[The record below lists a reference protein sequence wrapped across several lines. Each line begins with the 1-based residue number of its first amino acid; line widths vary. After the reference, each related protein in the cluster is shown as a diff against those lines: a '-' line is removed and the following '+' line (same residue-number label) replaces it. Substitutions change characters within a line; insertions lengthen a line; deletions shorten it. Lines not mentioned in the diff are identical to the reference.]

1 MMTQNRP
8 KTGDYAT
15 SYEKYIAL
23 VPEGEFLQILE
34 TQLREWQRLL
44 GELSEEQADFRYEPG
59 KWSIKEMLGHV
70 SDTERIFAYRLLRI
84 ARGDQT
90 PLAGFEQD
98 DYVRMANSAA
108 RKRSDLLEEFTAV
121 RRATIAL
128 VSSLDGNAWIR
139 RGVANQK
146 EISVTA
152 LAFVIAGHERHHRL
166 VLEERYLPVLPRG

>member
-1 MMTQNRP
+1 MMTQKRP

-15 SYEKYIAL
+15 SYEKYISL

-34 TQLREWQRLL
+34 TQLRDWQQVV
-44 GELSEEQADFRYEPG
+44 GKLSEAAADFRYAPD
-59 KWSIKEMLGHV
+59 KWSIKEVLGHV
-70 SDTERIFAYRLLRI
+70 TDSERIFAYRLLRI

-98 DYVRMANSAA
+98 DYVRTANSSA
-108 RKRSDLLEEFTAV
+108 RKRSELLEEFTAV
-121 RRATIAL
+121 RGATMAL
-128 VSSLDGNAWIR
+128 VSSLDDAAWVR

-146 EISVTA
+146 EISATA

-166 VLEERYLPVLPRG
+166 VLEERYLPALARA

>member
-8 KTGDYAT
+8 KTGDYA
-15 SYEKYIAL
+15 SFYEKYIAL

-44 GELSEEQADFRYEPG
+44 GEISEEQADFHYAPG

-70 SDTERIFAYRLLRI
+70 SDSERIFSYRLLRI

-90 PLAGFEQD
+90 PLPGFEQD
-98 DYVRMANSAA
+98 DYVRAANSSA
-108 RKRSDLLEEFTAV
+108 RKRRDLLEEFTAV

-128 VSSLDGNAWIR
+128 AASLDNAAWLR
-139 RGVANQK
+139 RGVANQQ
-146 EISVTA
+146 EISATA
-152 LAFVIAGHERHHRL
+152 LAFVIAGHDRHHRQ
-166 VLEERYLPVLPRG
+166 VLEERYLPALPRG

>member
-15 SYEKYIAL
+15 FYEKYIVL
-23 VPEGEFLQILE
+23 GPEGEFLQILE

-44 GELSEEQADFRYEPG
+44 GDLSEEQADFRYEPG
-59 KWSIKEMLGHV
+59 KWSIKDMIGHV
-70 SDTERIFAYRLLRI
+70 SDSERIFAYRLLRI

-98 DYVRMANSAA
+98 DYVRTANSSA

-128 VSSLDGNAWIR
+128 VSSMDDSAWVR
-139 RGVANQK
+139 RGVASQR
-146 EISVTA
+146 EISATA
-152 LAFVIAGHERHHRL
+152 MAFVIAGHERHHRRI
-166 VLEERYLPVLPRG
+166 LEERYLPALPQR

>member
-15 SYEKYIAL
+15 FYEKYIVL

-44 GELSEEQADFRYEPG
+44 GDLSEEQADFRYEPG
-59 KWSIKEMLGHV
+59 KWSIKDMIGHV
-70 SDTERIFAYRLLRI
+70 SDSERIFAYRLLRI

-98 DYVRMANSAA
+98 DYVRTANSSA

-128 VSSLDGNAWIR
+128 VSSMDDSAWVR
-139 RGVANQK
+139 RGVASQR
-146 EISVTA
+146 EISATA
-152 LAFVIAGHERHHRL
+152 MAFVIAGHERHHRRI
-166 VLEERYLPVLPRG
+166 LEERYLPALPRR

>member
-8 KTGDYAT
+8 KTGEYA
-15 SYEKYIAL
+15 SFYEKYIAL

-44 GELSEEQADFRYEPG
+44 GEISEEQADFRYAPG

-70 SDTERIFAYRLLRI
+70 SDSERIFSYRLLRI

-90 PLAGFEQD
+90 PLPGFEQD
-98 DYVRMANSAA
+98 DYVRAANSSA
-108 RKRSDLLEEFTAV
+108 RKRSDVLEEFTAV
-121 RRATIAL
+121 RRATMAL
-128 VSSLDGNAWIR
+128 ASSLDNAAWLR

-146 EISVTA
+146 EISATA
-152 LAFVIAGHERHHRL
+152 IAFVIAGHDRHHRQA
-166 VLEERYLPVLPRG
+166 LPRG

>member
-23 VPEGEFLQILE
+23 VPQGEFLQILD
-34 TQLREWQRLL
+34 TQLREWQRLV
-44 GELSEEQADFRYEPG
+44 GDMSEEQANFRYAQG

-90 PLAGFEQD
+90 PMAGFEQD
-98 DYVRMANSAA
+98 DYVRTANSSA

-121 RRATIAL
+121 RRATMAL
-128 VSSLDGNAWIR
+128 ASSLDDAAWLR

-146 EISVTA
+146 EISATA
-152 LAFVIAGHERHHRL
+152 LAFVIAGHDRHHQL
-166 VLEERYLPVLPRG
+166 VLEERYLPALPRG

>member
-15 SYEKYIAL
+15 FYEKYILL

-34 TQLREWQRLL
+34 TQLRDWQRLL
-44 GELSEEQADFRYEPG
+44 GELSEEQADFRYAPG
-59 KWSIKEMLGHV
+59 KWSIKEMLSHV

-98 DYVRMANSAA
+98 DYVRAANSSA
-108 RKRSDLLEEFTAV
+108 RKQSDLLEEFTAV

-128 VSSLDGNAWIR
+128 AASMDDAAWIR

-146 EISVTA
+146 EISATA

-166 VLEERYLPVLPRG
+166 VLEQRYLPALSRG

>member
-15 SYEKYIAL
+15 FYEKYIVL

-44 GELSEEQADFRYEPG
+44 GDLSEEQADFRYEPG
-59 KWSIKEMLGHV
+59 KWSIKDMIGHV
-70 SDTERIFAYRLLRI
+70 SDSERIFAYRLLRI

-98 DYVRMANSAA
+98 DYVRTANSSA

-128 VSSLDGNAWIR
+128 VSSMDDSAWVR
-139 RGVANQK
+139 RGVASQR
-146 EISVTA
+146 EISATA
-152 LAFVIAGHERHHRL
+152 MAFVIAGHERHHRRI
-166 VLEERYLPVLPRG
+166 LEERYLPALLRR

>member
-15 SYEKYIAL
+15 FYGKYIAL

-34 TQLREWQRLL
+34 TQLRDWQRLL
-44 GELSEEQADFRYEPG
+44 GDLSEAQADFRYEPG

-98 DYVRMANSAA
+98 DYVRTANSSA

-121 RRATIAL
+121 RRATMAL
-128 VSSLDGNAWIR
+128 VSSMDDAAWVR

-146 EISVTA
+146 EISATA
-152 LAFVIAGHERHHRL
+152 LAFAIAGHERHHQL
-166 VLEERYLPVLPRG
+166 VLEERYLPMLSRG